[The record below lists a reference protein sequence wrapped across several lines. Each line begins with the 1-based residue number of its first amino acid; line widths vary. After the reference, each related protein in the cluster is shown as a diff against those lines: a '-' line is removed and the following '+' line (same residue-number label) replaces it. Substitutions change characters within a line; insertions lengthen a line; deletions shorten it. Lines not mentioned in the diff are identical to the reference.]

1 MWANHSKKHRGACY
15 FLLVVDDHSRYM
27 WIDMLKSKDQAL
39 ERFKQIKLRA
49 ENETDGKMKALRTDR
64 GSLLL
69 IRSQFSA
76 VTVG

>member
-1 MWANHSKKHRGACY
+1 
-15 FLLVVDDHSRYM
+15 M